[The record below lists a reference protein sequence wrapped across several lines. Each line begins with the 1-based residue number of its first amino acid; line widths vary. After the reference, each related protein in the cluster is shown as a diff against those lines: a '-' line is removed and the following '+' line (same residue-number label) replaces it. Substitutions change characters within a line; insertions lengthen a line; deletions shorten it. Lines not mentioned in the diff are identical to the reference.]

1 MRPGSRALLDS
12 RVRRGPTDPVD
23 FGLGSRPTRW
33 LGLGAVVSLT
43 LGCGARTDPL
53 LAIEQAAPL
62 EFDGGDTDATTGDQK
77 APPIDAATAPDR
89 DDETSDASPN
99 DASTGDADAAPA
111 ERPDARCGPSSCSG
125 CCRNDGSCVAPE
137 SETPAFCGNGG
148 DLCIACPPGIAC
160 DLDTTDGTRVCGHF
174 L

>member
-111 ERPDARCGPSSCSG
+111 ERPDAR
-125 CCRNDGSCVAPE
+125 VARAVAVGAAA
-137 SETPAFCGNGG
+137 TMAPAWPRRVKRRRSVEMEGTS
-148 DLCIACPPGIAC
+148 ASRVPPVSRAI
-160 DLDTTDGTRVCGHF
+160 LDTTDGTRVCGHF